1 MASTSYLARVI
12 FAEYSDS
19 QEDFSGEYRLLVRA
33 KTIPSPAS
41 APNTVESTTFE
52 DDTQTFEMGIKT
64 ADSKEITGNLE
75 KEYLQGING
84 LEGKKLNIIHLYG
97 TQGTGEV
104 VKYAYVGQA
113 IATPNDVGG
122 VDEILEMTATII
134 PNTAAA
140 EITDLYDVVDN
151 GDGTFTVTKDD
162 GGLTNPTTEAVP
174 GSSTLFNTSVSDM
187 QENIVIGDDAIT
199 GTLKYLDT
207 GDLAA
212 YWVPGNFLALQFY
225 DIDPNATSVKVGLR
239 PTYGGPGGTTP
250 IDNDSGLVEITT
262 DPDKNG
268 AFMINDNT
276 IQKFKIVTSDGT
288 HTKTKVYDLSGLVC
302 NNS

>member
-12 FAEYSDS
+12 YKEFDS
-19 QEDFSGEYRLLVRA
+19 SQDDFSGTYNLLVRA
-33 KTIPSPAS
+33 KSIPSPAS

-75 KEYLQGING
+75 KDYLQGINN
-84 LEGKKLNIIHLYG
+84 LDGKKLNVIHLYG
-97 TQGTGEV
+97 TDGIGKV
-104 VKYAYVGQA
+104 AKYAYIGQA

-140 EITDLYDVVDN
+140 EITDLYEVVDN
-151 GDGTFTVTKDD
+151 GDGTFEVTKDD

-174 GSSTLFNTSVSDM
+174 GSSTLFNTSVSDL
-187 QENIVIGDDAIT
+187 QENIVIGDSAIT

-207 GDLAA
+207 GDIAS
-212 YWVPGNFLALQFY
+212 YWGAGNFLALQFD

-268 AFMINDNT
+268 VFKITDNST
-276 IQKFKIVTSDGT
+276 QKFKIVTSDGT